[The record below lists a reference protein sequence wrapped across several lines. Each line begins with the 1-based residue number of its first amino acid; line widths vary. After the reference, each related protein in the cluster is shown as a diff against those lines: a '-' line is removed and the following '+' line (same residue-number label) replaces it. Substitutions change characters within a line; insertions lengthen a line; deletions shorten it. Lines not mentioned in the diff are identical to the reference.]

1 MSLNT
6 IEVGP
11 LSASNQVA
19 EAANGVK
26 YVYRRFGATRPDTK
40 PLLFLMHY
48 RGNLDFWDP
57 ALVEAIA
64 ADREVILFDNAGVGG
79 STGTTPRTITEMARH
94 VLAFTEAL
102 ELDKIDLFG
111 FSMGGFVAQEV
122 ALLRPHLVRR
132 LVLAGTGPQGGEEM
146 HGYSD
151 PAILESATRAEQDG
165 NDVIELFFEK
175 TPTSVAKGWE
185 ALQRIF
191 SRTENHDAPVDAT
204 SWRAQFDA
212 IIEWGIPNPTLLNR
226 LAGIKQPTLVAGGD
240 NDRMVPV
247 RNTRLLGENIPNSRV
262 SVYTNA
268 GHGFICQYATEFA
281 AEVNAF
287 LG

>member
-1 MSLNT
+1 MSVST
-6 IEVGP
+6 VEIGQ
-11 LSASNQVA
+11 LSAPNLVA
-19 EAANGVK
+19 EAANGVR
-26 YVYRRFGATRPDTK
+26 YTYRRFGTPRPGTK

-57 ALVEAIA
+57 ALVDAVAVE
-64 ADREVILFDNAGVGG
+64 REVILFDNAGVGG
-79 STGTTPRTITEMARH
+79 STGTTPRSITEMARH

-102 ELDKIDLFG
+102 ELDTIDLFG

-122 ALLRPHLVRR
+122 ALLRPHLIRR
-132 LVLAGTGPQGGEEM
+132 LVLAGTGPQGGEGM
-146 HGYSD
+146 HGYAD
-151 PAILESATRAEQDG
+151 PAIHAAATRPEQDG

-191 SRTENHDAPVDAT
+191 SRTENHDEPISVACRT
-204 SWRAQFDA
+204 AQLDA
-212 IIEWGIPNPTLLNR
+212 IIEWGIPNATLLNR

-240 NDRMVPV
+240 NDRMVPTK
-247 RNTRLLGENIPNSRV
+247 NTYLLGEHIPHARV
-262 SVYTNA
+262 SVYANA
-268 GHGFICQYATEFA
+268 GHAFISQYPTEFA